1 MRYSPDWVFSLAC
14 SVITKRYVEGHLPIE
29 AFTKNFAVG
38 FDAYYDDLT
47 SSKLNDGA
55 EEIMRFLASFYDD
68 DDDDDDDDDEIDHM
82 LIVKTHIFRE
92 INFDKNNKKRKFKG
106 FFYNSMKPKSTET
119 SVAENTKSFKA
130 FFFQQ
135 RSKPDVVP
143 DPSWDISKVKDIDDL
158 LLILNGTVAVFDAF

>member
-68 DDDDDDDDDEIDHM
+68 DDDDDDEIDHM

-92 INFDKNNKKRKFKG
+92 INFDKNNKNQNFEME
-106 FFYNSMKPKSTET
+106 YLE
-119 SVAENTKSFKA
+119 KSFHTA
-130 FFFQQ
+130 MCE
-135 RSKPDVVP
+135 
-143 DPSWDISKVKDIDDL
+143 
-158 LLILNGTVAVFDAF
+158 

>member
-1 MRYSPDWVFSLAC
+1 MRYSPDWIFSLAC
-14 SVITKRYVEGHLPIE
+14 SVITKRYVEGHVPIE

-55 EEIMRFLASFYDD
+55 EEIMRFLASFYGDND
-68 DDDDDDDDDEIDHM
+68 NDQIDYM
-82 LIVKTHIFRE
+82 LIVKAHIFRE

-135 RSKPDVVP
+135 RSKPDVEP

>member
-14 SVITKRYVEGHLPIE
+14 SVITKRYVEGHVPIE

-68 DDDDDDDDDEIDHM
+68 DDQIDYM
-82 LIVKTHIFRE
+82 LIVKAHIFRE

-135 RSKPDVVP
+135 RSKPDVEP

>member
-1 MRYSPDWVFSLAC
+1 MRYSPDWIFSLAC

-55 EEIMRFLASFYDD
+55 EEIMRFLASFYGDD
-68 DDDDDDDDDEIDHM
+68 DNDQIDYM
-82 LIVKTHIFRE
+82 LIVKAHIFRE

-135 RSKPDVVP
+135 RSKPDVEP

-158 LLILNGTVAVFDAF
+158 LSILNGTVAVFDAF

>member
-1 MRYSPDWVFSLAC
+1 MRYSPDWIFSLAC

-55 EEIMRFLASFYDD
+55 EEIMRFLASFYGDND
-68 DDDDDDDDDEIDHM
+68 NDQIDYM
-82 LIVKTHIFRE
+82 LIVKAHIFRE

-135 RSKPDVVP
+135 RSKPDVEP

>member
-1 MRYSPDWVFSLAC
+1 MRYSPDWIFSLAC

-55 EEIMRFLASFYDD
+55 EEIMRFLASFYGDND
-68 DDDDDDDDDEIDHM
+68 NDQIDYM
-82 LIVKTHIFRE
+82 LIVKAHIFRE

-135 RSKPDVVP
+135 RSNPDVEP

>member
-1 MRYSPDWVFSLAC
+1 MRYSPDWIFSLAC
-14 SVITKRYVEGHLPIE
+14 SVITKRYVEGHVPIE

-55 EEIMRFLASFYDD
+55 EEIMRFLASFYGDD
-68 DDDDDDDDDEIDHM
+68 DNDQIDYM
-82 LIVKTHIFRE
+82 LIVKAHIFRE

-135 RSKPDVVP
+135 RSKPDVEP

-158 LLILNGTVAVFDAF
+158 LSILNGTVAVFDAF

>member
-14 SVITKRYVEGHLPIE
+14 SVITKRYVEGHVPIE

-38 FDAYYDDLT
+38 FNAYYDDLT
-47 SSKLNDGA
+47 STKLNDGA

-68 DDDDDDDDDEIDHM
+68 DDDDDDEIDYM
-82 LIVKTHIFRE
+82 LIVKAHIFKE

-135 RSKPDVVP
+135 RSNPDMEP
-143 DPSWDISKVKDIDDL
+143 TASWDISKVKDIDDL

>member
-55 EEIMRFLASFYDD
+55 EEIMRFLASFHNDD
-68 DDDDDDDDDEIDHM
+68 NDNDQIDYM
-82 LIVKTHIFRE
+82 LIVKAHIFRE

-135 RSKPDVVP
+135 RSKPDVEP

-158 LLILNGTVAVFDAF
+158 LSILNGTVAVFDAF

>member
-14 SVITKRYVEGHLPIE
+14 SVITKRYVEGHVPIE

-38 FDAYYDDLT
+38 FNAYYDDLT
-47 SSKLNDGA
+47 STKLNDGA

-68 DDDDDDDDDEIDHM
+68 DDDEDEIDYM
-82 LIVKTHIFRE
+82 LIVKAHIFKE

-135 RSKPDVVP
+135 RSNPDMEP

>member
-14 SVITKRYVEGHLPIE
+14 SVITKRYVEGHVPIE

-55 EEIMRFLASFYDD
+55 EEIMRFLASFYGDND
-68 DDDDDDDDDEIDHM
+68 NDQIDYM
-82 LIVKTHIFRE
+82 LIVKAHIFRE

-135 RSKPDVVP
+135 RSKPDVEP
-143 DPSWDISKVKDIDDL
+143 DPSWDISKVKDIDNL

>member
-1 MRYSPDWVFSLAC
+1 MRYSPDWIFSLAC

-55 EEIMRFLASFYDD
+55 EEIMRFLASFYGDND
-68 DDDDDDDDDEIDHM
+68 NDQIDYM
-82 LIVKTHIFRE
+82 LIVKAHIFRE

-135 RSKPDVVP
+135 RSKPDVEP

-158 LLILNGTVAVFDAF
+158 LSILNGTVAVFDAF

>member
-14 SVITKRYVEGHLPIE
+14 SVITKRYVEGHVPIE

-55 EEIMRFLASFYDD
+55 EEIMRFLASFYGDND
-68 DDDDDDDDDEIDHM
+68 NDQIDYM
-82 LIVKTHIFRE
+82 LIVKAHIFRE

-135 RSKPDVVP
+135 RSKPDVEP

-158 LLILNGTVAVFDAF
+158 LSILNGTVAVFDAF

>member
-1 MRYSPDWVFSLAC
+1 MRYSPDWIFSLAC
-14 SVITKRYVEGHLPIE
+14 SVITKRYVEGHVPIE

-55 EEIMRFLASFYDD
+55 EEIMRFLASFYGDND
-68 DDDDDDDDDEIDHM
+68 NDQIDYM
-82 LIVKTHIFRE
+82 LIVKAHIFRE

-119 SVAENTKSFKA
+119 SVAENTKFFKA

-135 RSKPDVVP
+135 RSNPDVEP

>member
-14 SVITKRYVEGHLPIE
+14 SVITKRYVEGHVPIE

-68 DDDDDDDDDEIDHM
+68 DDDQIDYM
-82 LIVKTHIFRE
+82 LIVKAHIFRE

-135 RSKPDVVP
+135 RSKPDVEP

-158 LLILNGTVAVFDAF
+158 LSILNGTVAVFDAF

>member
-14 SVITKRYVEGHLPIE
+14 SVITKRYVEGHVPIE

-55 EEIMRFLASFYDD
+55 EEIMRFLSSFYGDND
-68 DDDDDDDDDEIDHM
+68 NDQIDYM
-82 LIVKTHIFRE
+82 LIVKAHIFRE

-135 RSKPDVVP
+135 RSKPDVEP